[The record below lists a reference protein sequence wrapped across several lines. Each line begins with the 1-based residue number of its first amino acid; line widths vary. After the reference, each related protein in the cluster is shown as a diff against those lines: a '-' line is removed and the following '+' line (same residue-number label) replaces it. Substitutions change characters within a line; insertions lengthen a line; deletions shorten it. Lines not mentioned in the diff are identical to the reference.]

1 MTSIP
6 YRQPRNTALA
16 SQLIRKNI
24 VILCVFAYDP
34 GMPSLNQFVDD
45 RLLHGREHF
54 NREEALA
61 SVDLKPDGLTAAIT
75 RLIKKQRL
83 ANPRHGFY
91 LILRP
96 EDQMA
101 GAPDPVRWIDPLM
114 KYQGLDYRISLLR
127 AAAFHGSSHQAAM
140 VFQVVVPKQLRDF
153 EIGRHR
159 LQFLYQ
165 TPKAFAKLNQPDWL
179 DRMKSDAGFAQVAGV
194 ELTLLDCARYF
205 HKATGING
213 VAQIA
218 KDIGA
223 KAEPR
228 ALAKAAAAYE
238 NSSVRRLGYLLER
251 AGHTRQANA
260 LEPFAKKA
268 KTAVL
273 LDPSVKPLIE
283 SLSGLHEKDARW
295 KLVINEPVEI
305 DF

>member
-1 MTSIP
+1 MD
-6 YRQPRNTALA
+6 A
-16 SQLIRKNI
+16 QLLRGR
-24 VILCVFAYDP
+24 AY
-34 GMPSLNQFVDD
+34 
-45 RLLHGREHF
+45 F
-54 NREEALA
+54 NREEVMAA
-61 SVDLKPDGLTAAIT
+61 ADLKPGGLTAAIT
-75 RLIKKQRL
+75 RLIKKGRV

-96 EDQMA
+96 EDRVA

-114 KYQGLDYRISLLR
+114 KHQGLDYRISLLR

-140 VFQVVVPKQLRDF
+140 VFQVVVSKQLRDF

-165 TPKAFAKLNQPDWL
+165 APEAFAKLNQPEHL
-179 DRMKSDAGFAQVAGV
+179 GRMKSDAGFAQMAGV

-205 HKATGING
+205 HKASGING
-213 VAQIA
+213 VAQIV

-228 ALAKAAAAYE
+228 ALAKAAGAYA
-238 NSSVRRLGYLLER
+238 NSSVRRLGYLLDR
-251 AGHTRQANA
+251 AGHVRQANA

-268 KTAVL
+268 KTAVP
-273 LDPSVKPLIE
+273 LDPSVKPLAE
-283 SLSGLHEKDARW
+283 TLSEFHEKDTKW

>member
-1 MTSIP
+1 MTS
-6 YRQPRNTALA
+6 L
-16 SQLIRKNI
+16 
-24 VILCVFAYDP
+24 D
-34 GMPSLNQFVDD
+34 QFVDN
-45 RLLHGREHF
+45 RLLHGRAYF
-54 NREEALA
+54 NRDEALA
-61 SVDLKPDGLTAAIT
+61 AVNLNPDGLTAAIT
-75 RLIKKQRL
+75 RLVKKQRL

-96 EDQMA
+96 EDQMT

-140 VFQVVVPKQLRDF
+140 VFQVVVSKQLRDF

-165 TPKAFAKLNQPDWL
+165 TPTAFAKLNQPDWL
-179 DRMKSDAGFAQVAGV
+179 DRLKSDAGFAQVAGV

-205 HKATGING
+205 HKAAGING

-260 LEPFAKKA
+260 LASVVKKA
-268 KTAVL
+268 KTAVP

-283 SLSGLHEKDARW
+283 SLSELHEKNARW